1 MPVENKKYLMCL
13 ASYPDP
19 KMQEH
24 FETLHSPRNQEY
36 ADYHGFEYI
45 PVTDFSTIPE
55 QFKQRHIY
63 WYRHFLIRHWIETGR
78 FKEGD
83 IVSHLDA
90 DICIVNGSWPFEPP
104 PGKSFAYA
112 MDSCNTHCMGAF
124 SYRINDW
131 TGRLLNNLLDEARY
145 QKFKDLPFWH
155 IFQDQ
160 ACWYS
165 LCGVKNTFADVNQPC
180 WLGFPDKGWHSTT
193 ESDPVYSLEELYAN
207 VEILPVEWNVTS
219 WNGSSP
225 YYRIPTK
232 TRNKSDVIFRHF
244 GGASWERKWAETP
257 IIFNKPKR

>member
-1 MPVENKKYLMCL
+1 
-13 ASYPDP
+13 
-19 KMQEH
+19 
-24 FETLHSPRNQEY
+24 
-36 ADYHGFEYI
+36 
-45 PVTDFSTIPE
+45 
-55 QFKQRHIY
+55 
-63 WYRHFLIRHWIETGR
+63 
-78 FKEGD
+78 
-83 IVSHLDA
+83 
-90 DICIVNGSWPFEPP
+90 
-104 PGKSFAYA
+104 
-112 MDSCNTHCMGAF
+112 MGAF

-131 TGRLLNNLLDEARY
+131 TRQLLDNLLDEARY